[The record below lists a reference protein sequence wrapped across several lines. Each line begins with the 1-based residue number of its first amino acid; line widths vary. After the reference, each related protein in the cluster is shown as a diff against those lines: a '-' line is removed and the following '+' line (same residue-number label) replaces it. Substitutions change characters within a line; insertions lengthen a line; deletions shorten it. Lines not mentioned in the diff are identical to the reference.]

1 MPTKQT
7 QMKRRYKAHPFSER
21 KRVVELYE
29 SGCNIRQISRM
40 LDLNYNM
47 VRQWLRQYRDSGLE
61 ALQPCYNVG
70 AEPEPGPRAT
80 RKEADERYFSPAYVL
95 YATTLEPAA
104 VIARRLGLDYQ
115 SFVYH
120 LRKYHPEL
128 LSRRSRQTRPAAE
141 PAPAQ

>member
-7 QMKRRYKAHPFSER
+7 QMKRKYKAHPFSER

-29 SGCNIRQISRM
+29 SGCSIRQISRA
-40 LDLNYNM
+40 LDLGYNM
-47 VRQWLRQYRDSGLE
+47 IRQWLQLYRDSGLE
-61 ALQPCYNVG
+61 ALQPCYNLGV
-70 AEPEPGPRAT
+70 EPAPGVRAT
-80 RKEADERYFSPAYVL
+80 RWEENERDFSPAFVL

-104 VIARRLGLDYQ
+104 VITRRYGLDYQ

-120 LRKYHPEL
+120 LRRYHPEL
-128 LSRRSRQTRPAAE
+128 MRQRSLLTLPVAE